1 MDELKDVDLNI
12 NWERVDYLFIEVA
25 THFFSQE

>member
-1 MDELKDVDLNI
+1 VKDIDLNI